1 MTALSPLPPSGQPSS
16 GQPHT
21 GFDVE
26 AVRRDFPILSRLV
39 HGKPLAYLDS
49 GASAQKPQVV
59 IDAIHRAYT
68 EEYANVHRGAYWLS
82 ERATSSYEAVRG
94 KLQTLLNAAHEH
106 EIILTHGATEAIN
119 LVAQTYGRSQ
129 LQAGDEI
136 IVSALEHHSNLVP
149 WQMLRDEK
157 GLVLKIAPIHDDGSF
172 DMAGFEALLTDR
184 TRLVAVAHVSN
195 VLGTVL
201 PVADI
206 CAKAHAAGA
215 VVLVDGCQGIVHRSV
230 DVQALDCDFYVF
242 APHKLYAPT
251 GVGVLYGKEALLERM
266 PPWMG
271 GGDMISSVTY
281 QKSEWAPLPAK
292 FEAGTPPI
300 VPAIGLA
307 AALDYLARFDAAAVH
322 AHEEALLA
330 YAMERLA
337 DIDGLTVHGTAPGK
351 SGIISFSMAYAH
363 PHDIATVLD
372 RQGVCV
378 RAGHHCAQP
387 LMERLGVPATARAS
401 FGLYTNTADIDA
413 LIKALRSVQALFG

>member
-1 MTALSPLPPSGQPSS
+1 MTVSVAAPLLNHRP
-16 GQPHT
+16 
-21 GFDVE
+21 FDVE
-26 AVRRDFPILSRLV
+26 AVRRDFPILSRTV

-49 GASAQKPQVV
+49 GASAQKPQMVL
-59 IDAIHRAYT
+59 DAVMRAYS

-82 ERATSSYEAVRG
+82 ERSTANYESVRG
-94 KLQTLLNAAHEH
+94 KIRARLNAADER
-106 EIILTHGATEAIN
+106 EIVLTHGATEAFN
-119 LVAQTYGRSQ
+119 LVAQTYGRAF
-129 LQAGDEI
+129 LQPGDEI
-136 IVSALEHHSNLVP
+136 IISALEHHSNIVP

-157 GLVLKIAPIHDDGSF
+157 GLVLKIAPITDDGSF

-201 PVADI
+201 PVAEI
-206 CAKAHAAGA
+206 TAKAHAAGA
-215 VVLVDGCQGIVHRSV
+215 VVLVDGCQGVVHRPV
-230 DVQALDCDFYVF
+230 DVQAIGCDFYVF

-251 GVGVLYGKEALLERM
+251 GIGVLYGKLDVLERM

-271 GGDMISSVTY
+271 GGDMISSVTFE
-281 QKSEWAPLPAK
+281 KSEWAAVPAK

-300 VPAIGLA
+300 VSAIGLA
-307 AALDYLARFDAAAVH
+307 AALDYLAQFDADEIH
-322 AHEEALLA
+322 AHENAMLS

-387 LMERLGVPATARAS
+387 LMDRLGVPATARAS
-401 FGLYTNTADIDA
+401 FGMYTNTADIDA
-413 LIKALRSVQALFG
+413 LVKALRSVQTLFG

>member
-1 MTALSPLPPSGQPSS
+1 M
-16 GQPHT
+16 
-21 GFDVE
+21 
-26 AVRRDFPILSRLV
+26 
-39 HGKPLAYLDS
+39 
-49 GASAQKPQVV
+49 
-59 IDAIHRAYT
+59 
-68 EEYANVHRGAYWLS
+68 
-82 ERATSSYEAVRG
+82 RG
-94 KLQTLLNAAHEH
+94 KIRARLNAADER
-106 EIILTHGATEAIN
+106 EIVLTHGATEAFN
-119 LVAQTYGRSQ
+119 LIAQTYGRAF
-129 LQAGDEI
+129 LQPGDEI
-136 IVSALEHHSNLVP
+136 IISALEHHSNIVP

-157 GLVLKIAPIHDDGSF
+157 GLVLKIAPITDDGSF

-201 PVADI
+201 PVAEI
-206 CAKAHAAGA
+206 TAKAHAAGA
-215 VVLVDGCQGIVHRSV
+215 VVLVDGCQGVVHRPV
-230 DVQALDCDFYVF
+230 DVQAIGCDFYVF

-251 GVGVLYGKEALLERM
+251 GIGVLYGKLDVLERM

-271 GGDMISSVTY
+271 GGDMISSVTFE
-281 QKSEWAPLPAK
+281 KSEWAAVPAK

-300 VPAIGLA
+300 VSAIGLA
-307 AALDYLARFDAAAVH
+307 AALDYLAQFDADEIH
-322 AHEEALLA
+322 THENAMLS

-387 LMERLGVPATARAS
+387 LMDRLGVPATARAS
-401 FGLYTNTADIDA
+401 FGMYTNTADIDA
-413 LIKALRSVQALFG
+413 LVKALRSVQTLFG

>member
-1 MTALSPLPPSGQPSS
+1 MNAPIATPLLTHRP
-16 GQPHT
+16 
-21 GFDVE
+21 FDVE
-26 AVRRDFPILSRLV
+26 AVRRDFPILSRTV

-49 GASAQKPQVV
+49 GASAQKPQMVL
-59 IDAIHRAYT
+59 DAVMRAYS

-82 ERATSSYEAVRG
+82 ERSTANYESVRG
-94 KLQTLLNAAHEH
+94 KIRARLNAADER
-106 EIILTHGATEAIN
+106 EIVLTHGATEAFN
-119 LVAQTYGRSQ
+119 LIAQTYGRTV
-129 LQAGDEI
+129 LQPGDEI
-136 IVSALEHHSNLVP
+136 IISALEHHSNIVP

-157 GLVLKIAPIHDDGSF
+157 GLVLKIAPVNDDGSF
-172 DMAGFEALLTDR
+172 DMAGFDALLTDR
-184 TRLVAVAHVSN
+184 TRLVSVAHVSN

-201 PVADI
+201 PVTEI
-206 CAKAHAAGA
+206 TAKAHAAGA
-215 VVLVDGCQGIVHRSV
+215 VVVIDGCQGVVHRPV
-230 DVQALDCDFYVF
+230 DVQAIGCDFYVF

-251 GVGVLYGKEALLERM
+251 GIGVLYGRLDVLERM

-281 QKSEWAPLPAK
+281 QKSEWAAVPAK

-307 AALDYLARFDAAAVH
+307 AALDYLAQFDADEIH
-322 AHEEALLA
+322 THEEAMLA
-330 YAMERLA
+330 YAMEHLA

-387 LMERLGVPATARAS
+387 LMDRLGVPATARAS
-401 FGLYTNTADIDA
+401 FGMYTNTADIDA
-413 LIKALRSVQALFG
+413 LVKALRSVQTLFG

>member
-1 MTALSPLPPSGQPSS
+1 MNAPVAAPLLNHRP
-16 GQPHT
+16 
-21 GFDVE
+21 FDVE
-26 AVRRDFPILSRLV
+26 AVRRDFPILSRTV

-49 GASAQKPQVV
+49 GASAQKPQMVL
-59 IDAIHRAYT
+59 DAVMRAYS

-82 ERATSSYEAVRG
+82 ERSTANYESVRG
-94 KLQTLLNAAHEH
+94 KIRARLNAADER
-106 EIILTHGATEAIN
+106 EIVLTHGATEAFN
-119 LVAQTYGRSQ
+119 LIAQTYGRTV
-129 LQAGDEI
+129 LQPGDEI
-136 IVSALEHHSNLVP
+136 IISALEHHSNIVP

-157 GLVLKIAPIHDDGSF
+157 GLVLKIAPVNDDGSF
-172 DMAGFEALLTDR
+172 DMAGFDALLTDR
-184 TRLVAVAHVSN
+184 TRLVSVAHVSN

-201 PVADI
+201 PVTEI
-206 CAKAHAAGA
+206 TAKAHAAGA
-215 VVLVDGCQGIVHRSV
+215 VVVIDGCQGVVHRPV
-230 DVQALDCDFYVF
+230 DVQAIGCDFYVF

-251 GVGVLYGKEALLERM
+251 GIGVLYGRLDVLERM

-281 QKSEWAPLPAK
+281 QKSEWAAVPAK

-307 AALDYLARFDAAAVH
+307 AALDYLAQFDAEEIH
-322 AHEEALLA
+322 THEEAMLA

-387 LMERLGVPATARAS
+387 LMDRLGVPATARAS
-401 FGLYTNTADIDA
+401 FGMYTNTADIDA
-413 LIKALRSVQALFG
+413 LVKALRSVQTLFG

>member
-1 MTALSPLPPSGQPSS
+1 MNAPVAAPLLNHRP
-16 GQPHT
+16 
-21 GFDVE
+21 FDVG
-26 AVRRDFPILSRLV
+26 AVRRDFPILSRTV

-49 GASAQKPQVV
+49 GASAQKPQMVL
-59 IDAIHRAYT
+59 DAVMRAYS

-82 ERATSSYEAVRG
+82 ERATANYESVRG
-94 KLQTLLNAAHEH
+94 KIRARLNAADER
-106 EIILTHGATEAIN
+106 EIVLTHGATEAFN
-119 LVAQTYGRSQ
+119 LIAQTYGRTV
-129 LQAGDEI
+129 LQPGDEI
-136 IVSALEHHSNLVP
+136 IISALEHHSNIVP
-149 WQMLRDEK
+149 WHMLRDEK

-184 TRLVAVAHVSN
+184 TRLVSVAHVSN

-201 PVADI
+201 PVAEI
-206 CAKAHAAGA
+206 TARAHAAGA
-215 VVLVDGCQGIVHRSV
+215 VVVVDGCQGVVHRPV
-230 DVQALDCDFYVF
+230 DVQAIGCDFYVF

-251 GVGVLYGKEALLERM
+251 GIGVLYGRLDVLERM

-281 QKSEWAPLPAK
+281 EKSEWAAVPAK

-307 AALDYLARFDAAAVH
+307 AALDYLAQFDAEEIH
-322 AHEEALLA
+322 THEEAMLA

-401 FGLYTNTADIDA
+401 FGMYTNTADIDA
-413 LIKALRSVQALFG
+413 LVKALRSVQTLFG

>member
-1 MTALSPLPPSGQPSS
+1 MNAPVAAPLLNHRP
-16 GQPHT
+16 
-21 GFDVE
+21 FDVE
-26 AVRRDFPILSRLV
+26 AVRRDFPILSRTV

-49 GASAQKPQVV
+49 GASAQKPQMVL
-59 IDAIHRAYT
+59 DAVMRAYS

-82 ERATSSYEAVRG
+82 ERATANYESVRG
-94 KLQTLLNAAHEH
+94 KIRARLNAADER
-106 EIILTHGATEAIN
+106 EIVLTHGATEAFN
-119 LVAQTYGRSQ
+119 LIAQTYGRAF
-129 LQAGDEI
+129 LQPGDEI
-136 IVSALEHHSNLVP
+136 IISALEHHSNIVP
-149 WQMLRDEK
+149 WHMLRDEK

-184 TRLVAVAHVSN
+184 TRLVSVAHVSN

-201 PVADI
+201 PVAEI
-206 CAKAHAAGA
+206 TARAHAAGA
-215 VVLVDGCQGIVHRSV
+215 VVVIDGCQGVVHRPV
-230 DVQALDCDFYVF
+230 DVQEIGCDFYVF

-251 GVGVLYGKEALLERM
+251 GIGVLYGRLDVLERM

-281 QKSEWAPLPAK
+281 EKSEWAAVPAK

-307 AALDYLARFDAAAVH
+307 AALDYLAQFDAEEIH
-322 AHEEALLA
+322 THEEAMLA

-401 FGLYTNTADIDA
+401 FGMYTNTADIDA
-413 LIKALRSVQALFG
+413 LVKALRSVQTLFG

>member
-1 MTALSPLPPSGQPSS
+1 MNAPVAAPLLNHRP
-16 GQPHT
+16 
-21 GFDVE
+21 FDVE
-26 AVRRDFPILSRLV
+26 AVRRDFPILSRTV

-49 GASAQKPQVV
+49 GASAQKPQMVL
-59 IDAIHRAYT
+59 DAVMRAYS

-82 ERATSSYEAVRG
+82 ERATANYESVRG
-94 KLQTLLNAAHEH
+94 KIRARLNAADER
-106 EIILTHGATEAIN
+106 EIVLTHGATEAFN
-119 LVAQTYGRSQ
+119 LIAQTYGRTA
-129 LQAGDEI
+129 LQPGDEI
-136 IVSALEHHSNLVP
+136 IISALEHHSNIVP
-149 WQMLRDEK
+149 WHMLRDEK

-184 TRLVAVAHVSN
+184 TRLVSVAHVSN

-201 PVADI
+201 PVAEI
-206 CAKAHAAGA
+206 TAKAHAAGA
-215 VVLVDGCQGIVHRSV
+215 VVVIDGCQGVVHRPV
-230 DVQALDCDFYVF
+230 DVQAIGCDFYVF

-251 GVGVLYGKEALLERM
+251 GIGVLYGRLDMLERM

-281 QKSEWAPLPAK
+281 EKSEWAAVPAK

-300 VPAIGLA
+300 VSAIGLA
-307 AALDYLARFDAAAVH
+307 AALDYLAQFDAGEIH
-322 AHEEALLA
+322 AHEEAMLA

-401 FGLYTNTADIDA
+401 FGMYTNTADIDA
-413 LIKALRSVQALFG
+413 LVKALRSVQTLFG

>member
-1 MTALSPLPPSGQPSS
+1 MNAPVAAPLLNHRP
-16 GQPHT
+16 
-21 GFDVE
+21 FDVE
-26 AVRRDFPILSRLV
+26 AVRRDFPILSRTV

-49 GASAQKPQVV
+49 GASAQKPQMVL
-59 IDAIHRAYT
+59 DAVMRAYS

-82 ERATSSYEAVRG
+82 ERATANYESVRG
-94 KLQTLLNAAHEH
+94 KIRARLNAADER
-106 EIILTHGATEAIN
+106 EIVLTHGATEAFN
-119 LVAQTYGRSQ
+119 LIAQTYGRAF
-129 LQAGDEI
+129 LQPGDEI
-136 IVSALEHHSNLVP
+136 IISALEHHSNIVP
-149 WQMLRDEK
+149 WHMLRDEK

-184 TRLVAVAHVSN
+184 TRLVSVAHVSN

-201 PVADI
+201 PVAEI
-206 CAKAHAAGA
+206 TARAHAAGA
-215 VVLVDGCQGIVHRSV
+215 VVVIDGCQGVVHRPV
-230 DVQALDCDFYVF
+230 DVQAIGCDFYVF

-251 GVGVLYGKEALLERM
+251 GIGVLYGKLDVLERM

-281 QKSEWAPLPAK
+281 EKSEWAAVPAK

-307 AALDYLARFDAAAVH
+307 AALDYLAQFDAEEIH
-322 AHEEALLA
+322 THEEAMLA

-401 FGLYTNTADIDA
+401 FGMYTNTADIDA
-413 LIKALRSVQALFG
+413 LVKALRSVQTLFG

>member
-1 MTALSPLPPSGQPSS
+1 MTVSVAAPLLNHRP
-16 GQPHT
+16 
-21 GFDVE
+21 FDVE
-26 AVRRDFPILSRLV
+26 AVRRDFPILSRTI

-49 GASAQKPQVV
+49 GASAQKPQMVL
-59 IDAIHRAYT
+59 DAVMRAYS

-82 ERATSSYEAVRG
+82 ERSTANYESVRG
-94 KLQTLLNAAHEH
+94 KIRARLNAADER
-106 EIILTHGATEAIN
+106 EIVLTHGATEAFN
-119 LVAQTYGRSQ
+119 LVAQTYGRAF
-129 LQAGDEI
+129 LQPGDEI
-136 IVSALEHHSNLVP
+136 IISALEHHSNIVP

-157 GLVLKIAPIHDDGSF
+157 GLVLKIAPITDDGSF

-201 PVADI
+201 PVAEI
-206 CAKAHAAGA
+206 TAKAHAAGA
-215 VVLVDGCQGIVHRSV
+215 VVLVDGCQGVVHRPV
-230 DVQALDCDFYVF
+230 DVQAIGCDFYVF

-251 GVGVLYGKEALLERM
+251 GIGVLYGKLDVLERM

-271 GGDMISSVTY
+271 GGDMISSVTFE
-281 QKSEWAPLPAK
+281 KSEWAAVPAK

-300 VPAIGLA
+300 VSAIGLA
-307 AALDYLARFDAAAVH
+307 AALDYLAQFDADEIH
-322 AHEEALLA
+322 AHENAMLS

-387 LMERLGVPATARAS
+387 LMDRLGVPATARAS
-401 FGLYTNTADIDA
+401 FGMYTNTADIDA
-413 LIKALRSVQALFG
+413 LVKALRSVQTLFG

>member
-1 MTALSPLPPSGQPSS
+1 MNAPVAAPLLNHRP
-16 GQPHT
+16 
-21 GFDVE
+21 FDVE
-26 AVRRDFPILSRLV
+26 AVRRDFPILSRTV

-49 GASAQKPQVV
+49 GASAQKPQMVL
-59 IDAIHRAYT
+59 DAVMRAYS

-82 ERATSSYEAVRG
+82 ERSTANYESVRG
-94 KLQTLLNAAHEH
+94 KIRARLNAADER
-106 EIILTHGATEAIN
+106 EIVLTHGATEAFN
-119 LVAQTYGRSQ
+119 LIAQTYGRTV
-129 LQAGDEI
+129 LQPGDEI
-136 IVSALEHHSNLVP
+136 IISALEHHSNIVP

-157 GLVLKIAPIHDDGSF
+157 GLVLKIAPVNDDGSF
-172 DMAGFEALLTDR
+172 DMAGFDALLTDR
-184 TRLVAVAHVSN
+184 TRLVSVAHVSN

-201 PVADI
+201 PVTEI
-206 CAKAHAAGA
+206 TAKAHAAGA
-215 VVLVDGCQGIVHRSV
+215 VVVIDGCQGVVHRPV
-230 DVQALDCDFYVF
+230 DVQAIGCDFYVF

-251 GVGVLYGKEALLERM
+251 GIGVLYGRLDVLERM

-281 QKSEWAPLPAK
+281 QKSEWAAVPAK

-307 AALDYLARFDAAAVH
+307 AALDYLAQFDAEEIH
-322 AHEEALLA
+322 THEEAMLA

-337 DIDGLTVHGTAPGK
+337 DIEGLTVHGTAPGK

-387 LMERLGVPATARAS
+387 LMDRLGVPATARAS
-401 FGLYTNTADIDA
+401 FGMYTNTADIDA
-413 LIKALRSVQALFG
+413 LVKALRSVQTLFG